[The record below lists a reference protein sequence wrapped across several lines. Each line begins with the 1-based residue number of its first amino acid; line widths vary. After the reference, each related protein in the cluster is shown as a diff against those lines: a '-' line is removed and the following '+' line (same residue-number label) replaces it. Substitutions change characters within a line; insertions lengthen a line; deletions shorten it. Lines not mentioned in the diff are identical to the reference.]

1 MLLEE
6 SGIEWIGTQPSKW
19 KVDRIKDVIPKVF
32 GGGTPDSSEP
42 EYWEDGSIVWITP
55 TDFQDYENELLIT
68 NSRRKI
74 TEKGLKSCSAILL
87 PAGTVI
93 MASRATIGDVKI
105 AGTELCTNQ
114 GFISFVCEKLSNN
127 FFYYLIKAYLGDLFV
142 NIAPGTTFKEIGR
155 NAVKKEY
162 IVFPGIDEQRRIAAY
177 LDKTC
182 AAIDTSIEK
191 KQNQIETLNAL
202 RKSIIHKAV
211 TRGLDDSVELK
222 ESWHEWLGTI
232 PSKWKLIAL
241 KRIVSTK
248 ITDGPHETPEL
259 SDEGIQFI
267 SAEAIKNNQIDF
279 DLRRGFISLEL
290 HQQYCRKCKPQK
302 RDIFIIKSG
311 ATTGNVAY
319 VDVDFEFSIWSPLAL
334 VRCNEHIA
342 FYKFIFYVLLTDV
355 FRKQVE
361 LSWSFGTQQNIGMRV
376 IERIKVP
383 IPPIAEQK
391 KIAAFLDDETFRISE
406 IRANIESQIS
416 TLTAYRKSLIHE
428 CVTGKRR
435 ITETD
440 VARIKTNDNSEQ

>member
-1 MLLEE
+1 MYFKD
-6 SGIEWIGTQPSKW
+6 SGIDWIGRIPNEWRSF
-19 KVDRIKDVIPKVF
+19 RIKDVAQLSPGF
-32 GGGTPDSSEP
+32 SSKAP
-42 EYWEDGSIVWITP
+42 S
-55 TDFQDYENELLIT
+55 L
-68 NSRRKI
+68 
-74 TEKGLKSCSAILL
+74 
-87 PAGTVI
+87 
-93 MASRATIGDVKI
+93 
-105 AGTELCTNQ
+105 TELCTVVPMEAVSEKGQ
-114 GFISFVCEKLSNN
+114 MDTSTVEEYDLISKGLPN
-127 FFYYLIKAYLGDLFV
+127 F
-142 NIAPGTTFKEIGR
+142 EIGDAIFAKITPCMENGKGAYVNNLPTR
-155 NAVKKEY
+155 YAFGSTEFHILRPGFKVDGRFLYYCTYNPVYREY
-162 IVFPGIDEQRRIAAY
+162 AEVNMTGAAGQKRVSSRFLNYTRIFLPTVPEQRRIAAY

-182 AAIDTSIEK
+182 AAIDTAIEK
-191 KQNQIETLNAL
+191 KQRQLETLDAL

-211 TRGLDDSVELK
+211 TRGLDNSVELK
-222 ESWHEWLGTI
+222 DSGVEWIGKI
-232 PSKWKLIAL
+232 PTKWKLIAI

-290 HQQYCRKCKPQK
+290 HQQFSCKCKPQK

-334 VRCNEHIA
+334 VRCADHIA
-342 FYKFIFYVLLTDV
+342 LYKFIYYVLLTDV

-383 IPPIAEQK
+383 IPPVDEQK
-391 KIAAFLDDETFRISE
+391 KIAAFLDDETFKISE
-406 IRANIESQIS
+406 IRANIEMQIS

-435 ITETD
+435 I
-440 VARIKTNDNSEQ
+440 K